1 MNTPKFSL
9 SMTLRDWR
17 AGELQFLLIALTLS
31 VAAIASV
38 SFFVDRIRAGM
49 NRDAGQM
56 LAADLRVASDTP
68 LGQDWQAAALQRG
81 LQTAETIE
89 TLSVAMAGQGI
100 DTRSHLVGVKAV
112 SAGYPLRGELRLK
125 LGEFAVAA
133 QGTPSTPPPGSAWVD
148 ELVLS
153 ELKLKLGEPLQLG
166 DKTFR
171 VTHIISSE
179 PDSSGAMRRF
189 APRVMIAQADLAAT
203 QLIGPASLAIYRLLL
218 AGAPASVEA
227 FKTELQAKAEARK
240 LKNLQVDSLA
250 SSRAQLG
257 AVLQRGEQ
265 FLALVSLLSALLAAV
280 AVAMAARRFMLRHLN
295 ASAMLR
301 VLGLTQNQLGAVF
314 FIEFLLVCLLGSA
327 AGVAIGYA
335 GHFVLLEWLG
345 NLLGKELP
353 AASWLPALQCLASGL
368 VLLLG
373 FALPPL
379 LQLRHVPLVS
389 VMRQEP
395 LPMKGLTLAS
405 YGLGLLAFV
414 GLLLWQTGDV
424 RLAGLSVVGFLLG
437 FALFAAAAVV
447 SLRALKLTA
456 GAFPTLPTWRF
467 AVTALQRRP
476 AATVTQIVALSIGLM
491 ALLLLTLVRNDLMK
505 SWQDSAPADAP
516 NHVIFNIMPQQAAV
530 IGARLAKFGAP
541 EMQSQMRGHLAQING
556 KNVADIKFSDAKAQ
570 ALAEREFEL
579 SDTDRLPPKSKIT
592 AGRWHKQQQHQQQ
605 RGPNESSKAEVSVDA
620 QVAKRLGLKL
630 GDRLSFAL
638 AGQTYS
644 ASITSLRSDEVQLQR
659 LSFSFLL
666 KPDSSVDLP
675 RTYLTNFFLPA
686 GEQRLITELLHD
698 FPNLSVLDFGTLL
711 QQAREMLDQVA
722 MAVEFLF
729 AFTLAAGV
737 AVLYAALAGS
747 QDLRMQEAALLRTLG
762 ATRQQLRSA
771 QWLEYLLMGGLAG
784 LLAASGAAAISW
796 ALAKFVFHLAWSLSP
811 QLWLAGL
818 ALGAVCAVLGG
829 WLGLRKILTQAP
841 LLSLRGV

>member
-49 NRDAGQM
+49 DRDAGQM

-68 LGQDWQAAALQRG
+68 LSPDWQAAALQRG
-81 LQTAETIE
+81 LQTAQTIE

-112 SAGYPLRGELRLK
+112 SASYPLRGQIRLK
-125 LGEFAVAA
+125 PEEERSLATPA
-133 QGTPSTPPPGSAWVD
+133 TPSAGSAWVD

-203 QLIGPASLAIYRLLL
+203 QLIGPASLVIYRLLL

-240 LKNLQVDSLA
+240 QTNLQVDSLA
-250 SSRAQLG
+250 SSRAKLG
-257 AVLQRGEQ
+257 EVLQRGEQ

-314 FIEFLLVCLLGSA
+314 FIEFLLVGLLGSA

-345 NLLGKELP
+345 KLLGKELP

-437 FALFAAAAVV
+437 FALFAGAAIL
-447 SLRALKLTA
+447 SMRALKLTA

-476 AATVTQIVALSIGLM
+476 AATVTQIVALAIGLM
-491 ALLLLTLVRNDLMK
+491 ALLLLTLVRQDLIK
-505 SWQDSAPADAP
+505 SWQNSTPADAP
-516 NHVIFNIMPQQAAV
+516 NHVIFNIMPQQVAPISAKLAS
-530 IGARLAKFGAP
+530 IGSP
-541 EMQSQMRGHLAQING
+541 ELQSQMRGHLAQING
-556 KNVADIKFSDAKAQ
+556 KNIADIKFSDAKAQ
-570 ALAEREFEL
+570 ALAEREFDL
-579 SDTDRLPPKSKIT
+579 SDTDRLPPNSKIT
-592 AGRWHKQQQHQQQ
+592 DGHWHQLQQTQQ
-605 RGPNESSKAEVSVDA
+605 GPSKAEVSVDE
-620 QVAKRLGLKL
+620 QIAKRLGLKL

-644 ASITSLRSDEVQLQR
+644 ASITSLRKDEVQLQR
-659 LSFSFLL
+659 LIFDFLL

-686 GEQRLITELLHD
+686 GEQRLITELLHE

-722 MAVEFLF
+722 AAVEFLF

-747 QDLRMQEAALLRTLG
+747 QDQRMQEAALLRTLG

-784 LLAASGAAAISW
+784 LLAASGAAAINW

-818 ALGAVCAVLGG
+818 VLGAVCAVLGG

>member
-49 NRDAGQM
+49 DRDAGQM
-56 LAADLRVASDTP
+56 LAADLRIASDTP
-68 LGQDWQAAALQRG
+68 LSPDWQAAALQRG
-81 LQTAETIE
+81 LQAAQTIE

-112 SAGYPLRGELRLK
+112 SAGYPLRGQIRLK
-125 LGEFAVAA
+125 PGEERTLATPA
-133 QGTPSTPPPGSAWVD
+133 TPSAGSAWVD
-148 ELVLS
+148 KLVLS

-171 VTHIISSE
+171 VTQIIASE

-240 LKNLQVDSLA
+240 LKNLQIDSLA

-314 FIEFLLVCLLGSA
+314 FIEFLLVGLLGSA

-335 GHFVLLEWLG
+335 GHLLLLEWLG
-345 NLLGKELP
+345 KLLGKELP

-424 RLAGLSVVGFLLG
+424 RLASLSVIGFLLG
-437 FALFAAAAVV
+437 FALFAAAAVL
-447 SLRALKLTA
+447 SMRALKLTA

-491 ALLLLTLVRNDLMK
+491 ALLLLTLVRQDLIK
-505 SWQDSAPADAP
+505 SWQDSTPADAP
-516 NHVIFNIMPQQAAV
+516 NHVIFNIMPQQAAA
-530 IGARLAKFGAP
+530 ISARLASIGSP

-556 KNVADIKFSDAKAQ
+556 KNIADIKFSDAKAQ
-570 ALAEREFEL
+570 ALAEREFDL
-579 SDTDRLPPKSKIT
+579 SDTNRLPPKSKIT
-592 AGRWHKQQQHQQQ
+592 AGRWHQQHGAAEPSDPK
-605 RGPNESSKAEVSVDA
+605 RAEVSVDE
-620 QVAKRLGLKL
+620 QIAKRLGLKL

-644 ASITSLRSDEVQLQR
+644 ASITSLRQDEEQFQR
-659 LSFSFLL
+659 LSFGFLF

-675 RTYLTNFFLPA
+675 RTYLTNFFLPD
-686 GEQRLITELLHD
+686 GEQRLITELLHE

-722 MAVEFLF
+722 AAVEFLF

-796 ALAKFVFHLAWSLSP
+796 ALAKFIFHLAWGLSP

-818 ALGAVCAVLGG
+818 ILGAVCAVLGG

>member
-38 SFFVDRIRAGM
+38 SFFVDRIRASM
-49 NRDAGQM
+49 DRDAGQM

-68 LGQDWQAAALQRG
+68 LSPDWQAAALQHG
-81 LQTAETIE
+81 LQTAQTIE

-112 SAGYPLRGELRLK
+112 SAGYPLRGHIRLK
-125 LGEFAVAA
+125 PEEERALATPA
-133 QGTPSTPPPGSAWVD
+133 TPSAGSAWVD

-171 VTHIISSE
+171 VTHIIKSE

-203 QLIGPASLAIYRLLL
+203 QLIGPASLAIHRLLL

-227 FKTELQAKAEARK
+227 FKTELQAKVEARK
-240 LKNLQVDSLA
+240 LKKLQVDSLA

-314 FIEFLLVCLLGSA
+314 FIEFLLVGLIGSA

-335 GHFVLLEWLG
+335 GHLLLLDWLG
-345 NLLGKELP
+345 KLLGKELP

-424 RLAGLSVVGFLLG
+424 RLASLSVIGFLLG
-437 FALFAAAAVV
+437 FALFAAAAVL
-447 SLRALKLTA
+447 SMRALKLTV
-456 GAFPTLPTWRF
+456 GACPSLPTWRF

-476 AATVTQIVALSIGLM
+476 AATVTQIVALAIGLM
-491 ALLLLTLVRNDLMK
+491 ALLLLTQVRQDLIK
-505 SWQDSAPADAP
+505 SWQDSTPADAP
-516 NHVIFNIMPQQAAV
+516 NHVIFNIMPQQAAE
-530 IGARLAKFGAP
+530 ISARLASIGSP

-556 KNVADIKFSDAKAQ
+556 KNIADIKFSDAKAQ
-570 ALAEREFEL
+570 ALAEREFDL

-592 AGRWHKQQQHQQQ
+592 AGRWHQLQQTQQEPSQ
-605 RGPNESSKAEVSVDA
+605 AEVSVDE
-620 QVAKRLGLKL
+620 QIAKRLGLKL

-644 ASITSLRSDEVQLQR
+644 ANITSLRKDEEQLQR
-659 LSFSFLL
+659 LSFDFLL

-686 GEQRLITELLHD
+686 GEQRLITELLHE
-698 FPNLSVLDFGTLL
+698 FPNLSVLDFATLL
-711 QQAREMLDQVA
+711 QQARDMLDQVA
-722 MAVEFLF
+722 AAVGFLF

-747 QDLRMQEAALLRTLG
+747 QDQRMQEAALLRTLG

-784 LLAASGAAAISW
+784 LLAASGAAAINW
-796 ALAKFVFHLAWSLSP
+796 ALAKFIFHLAWGLSP

-818 ALGAVCAVLGG
+818 ILGAVCAVLGG

>member
-49 NRDAGQM
+49 DRDAGQM

-68 LGQDWQAAALQRG
+68 LSPDWQAAALQRG
-81 LQTAETIE
+81 LQAAQTIE
-89 TLSVAMAGQGI
+89 TLSVAMAGQGA
-100 DTRSHLVGVKAV
+100 DARSHLVGVKAV

-125 LGEFAVAA
+125 HAEFGLAMHD
-133 QGTPSTPPPGSAWVD
+133 TPATPPPGSAWVD

-171 VTHIISSE
+171 VTRIISSE

-203 QLIGPASLAIYRLLL
+203 QLIGPASLVIYRLLL

-240 LKNLQVDSLA
+240 LKKLQVDSLA

-280 AVAMAARRFMLRHLN
+280 AVAMAARRFMLRHQN

-314 FIEFLLVCLLGSA
+314 FIEFLLVGLLGSA
-327 AGVAIGYA
+327 AGVAIGFA

-345 NLLGKELP
+345 KLLGKELP

-437 FALFAAAAVV
+437 FALFAAAAVL

-476 AATVTQIVALSIGLM
+476 AATVTQIVALAIGLM
-491 ALLLLTLVRNDLMK
+491 ALLLLTLVRHDLIK
-505 SWQDSAPADAP
+505 SWQDSTPADAP
-516 NHVIFNIMPQQAAV
+516 NHVIFNIMPQQVAPISAKLAS
-530 IGARLAKFGAP
+530 IGSP
-541 EMQSQMRGHLAQING
+541 ELQSQMRGHLAQING
-556 KNVADIKFSDAKAQ
+556 KNIADIKFSDAKAQ
-570 ALAEREFEL
+570 ALAEREFDL
-579 SDTDRLPPKSKIT
+579 SDTARLPPNSKIT
-592 AGRWHKQQQHQQQ
+592 DGHWHQQ
-605 RGPNESSKAEVSVDA
+605 GPDEPNKAEVSVDE
-620 QVAKRLGLKL
+620 QIAKRLGLKL

-644 ASITSLRSDEVQLQR
+644 ASITSLRKDEVQLQR
-659 LSFSFLL
+659 LIFDFLL

-686 GEQRLITELLHD
+686 GEQRLITELLHE

-722 MAVEFLF
+722 AAVEFLF

-747 QDLRMQEAALLRTLG
+747 QDQRMQEAALLRTLG

-784 LLAASGAAAISW
+784 LLAASGAAAINW